1 MTDWANVAK
10 SFFDMA
16 ERAFKE
22 RDQLKADKEQ
32 SAADFTSLS
41 RTAKAMAAEIER
53 LTADKEQLAADFTT
67 LSYTAT
73 AKATEVERLQTEN
86 EQLKVQLIKIMGAA
100 HLQRTP
106 LGQKP

>member
-22 RDQLKADKEQ
+22 RDQAVLRNEV
-32 SAADFTSLS
+32 L
-41 RTAKAMAAEIER
+41 RTEINQAVVRNEVLRTEVER

-73 AKATEVERLQTEN
+73 AKATEVERLRTEN